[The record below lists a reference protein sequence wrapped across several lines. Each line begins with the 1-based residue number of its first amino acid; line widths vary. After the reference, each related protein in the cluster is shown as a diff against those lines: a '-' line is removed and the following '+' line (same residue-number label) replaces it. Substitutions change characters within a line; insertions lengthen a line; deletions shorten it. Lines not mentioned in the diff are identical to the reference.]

1 MSNKGS
7 SYKAPS
13 ATDHFM
19 EFMAM
24 QQKVQ
29 AERQKSDGEKVQEKL
44 GCDTEVSD
52 RFGKKLYNL
61 NSSLVLRQ
69 GVTRDELQELKKL
82 HREKNEIF
90 EDMRSTDDSV
100 ELKKFAA
107 RVEEIEFEMQKNWHF
122 PQDRNFHEWYKVPK
136 CKCPTMDNQDCRGTS
151 RRIIFADCPV
161 HGS

>member
-1 MSNKGS
+1 MSNRGS

-69 GVTRDELQELKKL
+69 GVTRDEMQELKKL

-90 EDMRSTDDSV
+90 EDMRSTDDS
-100 ELKKFAA
+100 
-107 RVEEIEFEMQKNWHF
+107 
-122 PQDRNFHEWYKVPK
+122 
-136 CKCPTMDNQDCRGTS
+136 
-151 RRIIFADCPV
+151 
-161 HGS
+161 